1 MFLGVRHALAKRFL
15 VSTGTLVIS
24 AIAAI
29 AQMGPTNPTY
39 HFETPPQD
47 KGIPYTQSSRPRAVA
62 AIRDYIAVFGG
73 SRYAY
78 LYGHKVRLDDDN
90 MLHAEAIF
98 EDGKIFVPQAFASA
112 LKLTSF
118 QGVEPP
124 DYIRY
129 KWVDTFPRNPVK
141 IAASIP
147 TTQVNGASYVSLG
160 DLAKSMGFKTSLD
173 ERGLLLISHNAIAY
187 KDTDGMLTDCVVT
200 LFDTPEKLADPQ
212 ILIKYVPVP
221 HAVGNWYEHASATP
235 EQMKE
240 LNQPETQFPL
250 TPKSA
255 YDLTGIDMTVF
266 GSKVP
271 APGTYPRV
279 LFSPED
285 IPALAA
291 RIQSSKFGQ
300 MSMIEIEEQFKHSWW
315 DSSTSDGRLF
325 RKLSTGDIADLK
337 FDRGDIQG
345 PFLPYASGNLFVG
358 FKPDLFNTHISYV
371 TNALVTMSLYALLTK
386 NDDLGRKCAASVAN
400 FYKVLEPTLDQAIAM
415 TNSELGS
422 DRRLTAS
429 AEDSYRGLHGL
440 VEHMDL
446 GLSLDFAGKWMTP
459 DQLEIMR
466 RFITKATYGR
476 RVYGGEAPSRWRDNN
491 QVTWH
496 TTNVL
501 AQMAIEGLPGYDPE
515 VYQGGLET
523 VQSFLEFG
531 IDENGQF
538 FESNGK
544 TGGGD
549 QFLFLNM
556 VAMAR
561 RGENFFG
568 HPHLRKV
575 MTAEVYNIS
584 PSGGHEI
591 SGGTFSGSRISP
603 QFIAELADVYPQE
616 RTADF
621 LLTGSY
627 PDLNLN
633 TVDLRKYRDEVA
645 ATWNKRRRLPGPTY
659 PGFVF
664 AFPFCR
670 DFTPTT
676 RADLKL
682 PLDRNDPVHGVFAA
696 FSDESHDAAWINM
709 QVRPNHYIGAGHH
722 HADAGM
728 FYFSGAG
735 VDWIT
740 ESPFDNTYDGRLH
753 NEVLIDGI
761 SEANGT
767 PARAKYLGATLT
779 PEADFASADLSYAY
793 SWQWTTQVQDWPHTW
808 PPRTPEITKWELEP
822 AKDIIAI
829 FQGTQ
834 RYKNRIWWD
843 TYLYTNWIPTLRAS
857 FNPVEYAYR
866 TTALVRGKHPYGI
879 VADDLNKDGTAHL
892 YQWTAML
899 PEAMM
904 AVSVPGTG
912 TSDLVLVRKGDFNGG
927 KPKQGTPL
935 LLVHVGGK
943 ASGLV
948 PRVEMATDGPNNRQ
962 GYPATYPRIVIDDK
976 AAEYHE
982 RVVLVPFRLGEA
994 LPSFRETQASMK
1006 LSWPD
1011 EQSSVRFVQGSDH
1024 RTVVSLDEK
1033 TVASR

>member
-1 MFLGVRHALAKRFL
+1 
-15 VSTGTLVIS
+15 
-24 AIAAI
+24 
-29 AQMGPTNPTY
+29 
-39 HFETPPQD
+39 
-47 KGIPYTQSSRPRAVA
+47 
-62 AIRDYIAVFGG
+62 
-73 SRYAY
+73 
-78 LYGHKVRLDDDN
+78 
-90 MLHAEAIF
+90 
-98 EDGKIFVPQAFASA
+98 
-112 LKLTSF
+112 
-118 QGVEPP
+118 
-124 DYIRY
+124 
-129 KWVDTFPRNPVK
+129 
-141 IAASIP
+141 
-147 TTQVNGASYVSLG
+147 
-160 DLAKSMGFKTSLD
+160 
-173 ERGLLLISHNAIAY
+173 
-187 KDTDGMLTDCVVT
+187 
-200 LFDTPEKLADPQ
+200 
-212 ILIKYVPVP
+212 
-221 HAVGNWYEHASATP
+221 
-235 EQMKE
+235 
-240 LNQPETQFPL
+240 
-250 TPKSA
+250 
-255 YDLTGIDMTVF
+255 
-266 GSKVP
+266 
-271 APGTYPRV
+271 
-279 LFSPED
+279 
-285 IPALAA
+285 
-291 RIQSSKFGQ
+291 
-300 MSMIEIEEQFKHSWW
+300 
-315 DSSTSDGRLF
+315 
-325 RKLSTGDIADLK
+325 
-337 FDRGDIQG
+337 
-345 PFLPYASGNLFVG
+345 
-358 FKPDLFNTHISYV
+358 
-371 TNALVTMSLYALLTK
+371 
-386 NDDLGRKCAASVAN
+386 
-400 FYKVLEPTLDQAIAM
+400 
-415 TNSELGS
+415 
-422 DRRLTAS
+422 
-429 AEDSYRGLHGL
+429 
-440 VEHMDL
+440 
-446 GLSLDFAGKWMTP
+446 
-459 DQLEIMR
+459 
-466 RFITKATYGR
+466 
-476 RVYGGEAPSRWRDNN
+476 
-491 QVTWH
+491 
-496 TTNVL
+496 
-501 AQMAIEGLPGYDPE
+501 
-515 VYQGGLET
+515 
-523 VQSFLEFG
+523 
-531 IDENGQF
+531 
-538 FESNGK
+538 
-544 TGGGD
+544 
-549 QFLFLNM
+549 
-556 VAMAR
+556 
-561 RGENFFG
+561 
-568 HPHLRKV
+568 
-575 MTAEVYNIS
+575 
-584 PSGGHEI
+584 
-591 SGGTFSGSRISP
+591 
-603 QFIAELADVYPQE
+603 
-616 RTADF
+616 
-621 LLTGSY
+621 
-627 PDLNLN
+627 
-633 TVDLRKYRDEVA
+633 
-645 ATWNKRRRLPGPTY
+645 
-659 PGFVF
+659 
-664 AFPFCR
+664 
-670 DFTPTT
+670 
-676 RADLKL
+676 
-682 PLDRNDPVHGVFAA
+682 
-696 FSDESHDAAWINM
+696 M